1 MCAFEKIEQVA
12 FRVDAVHLK
21 SRLQAVLEVRASLDG
36 RNAGAFR
43 PLLTLTLSG

>member
-21 SRLQAVLEVRASLDG
+21 SRLQAIVGVRPLDG
-36 RNAGAFR
+36 RKAGALR
-43 PLLTLTLSG
+43 LLLTLTLSG